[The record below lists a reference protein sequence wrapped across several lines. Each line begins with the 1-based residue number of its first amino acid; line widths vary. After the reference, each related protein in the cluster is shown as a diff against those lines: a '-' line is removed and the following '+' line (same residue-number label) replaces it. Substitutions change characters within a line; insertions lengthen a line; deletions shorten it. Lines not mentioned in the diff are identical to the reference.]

1 MIYNGVDEDAV
12 LFQPLLRTGKG
23 FFILVTV
30 LVIIIAAGAGAY
42 LLQLQHGLGVTGLN
56 EPVFWGLYISNTVF
70 FIAVSYGGTLTSA
83 ILRLFN
89 AEWRKPITRAAE
101 TITVCALVVGSL
113 NIIIDMGRPD
123 RIPLLI
129 LRGRLRSPI
138 LWDFYAIGLYLIC
151 SAIYLY
157 LPLIPDLAILRDR
170 FPGRKRLYS
179 FLSLGW
185 TGSEKQR
192 KRLERAIDVMAV
204 LMIPIAIS
212 VHTVLAWLF
221 SMTTQPMWHSTI
233 FGPYFVMGAVYSG
246 VATLIITMAILRR
259 ALHLEEYLRPI
270 HFNNLGLFL
279 IVLALAW
286 LYFTVAEYLT
296 TFYGNEPAHM
306 AVFNAK
312 ISGEFAPF
320 FWLQVLF
327 CLVIPFAIL
336 VSRRTRTIV
345 GTVIASVAVNIG
357 MWLERFLIVV
367 PTLTRPRVPYGWEI
381 FYHPTF
387 VEWAIMAA
395 SAAAIIL
402 MFVLFTKL
410 FPIVSIWEMR
420 EEGRNETSNYPF

>member
-1 MIYNGVDEDAV
+1 MDDKEFGEHSA
-12 LFQPLLRTGKG
+12 LFKPLIHTGRG
-23 FFILVTV
+23 FYPLV
-30 LVIIIAAGAGAY
+30 LVLTLIIAWGVEAY
-42 LLQLQHGLGVTGLN
+42 VQQFTRGLGVTGLN
-56 EPVFWGLYISNTVF
+56 EPVFWGMYISNTVF
-70 FIAVSYGGTLTSA
+70 FIAISYGGTLTSA
-83 ILRLFN
+83 ILRILN

-129 LRGRLRSPI
+129 LRGRLQSPI

-157 LPLIPDLAILRDR
+157 LPLIPDLAILRDKY
-170 FPGRKRLYS
+170 PGRRRLYGL
-179 FLSLGW
+179 LSLGW
-185 TGSEKQR
+185 TGSEKQKR
-192 KRLERAIDVMAV
+192 RLERAISVMAL

-221 SMTTQPMWHSTI
+221 SMTIQPMWHSTL

-246 VATLIITMAILRR
+246 IATLIVAMAILRR
-259 ALHLEEYLRPI
+259 VLHLEEYLKRV
-270 HFNNLGLFL
+270 HFNNLGLL
-279 IVLALAW
+279 LLVLTFVW
-286 LYFTVAEYLT
+286 FYFTVAEYLT
-296 TFYGNEPAHM
+296 TYYGNEPAHM

-327 CLVIPFAIL
+327 CLVIPFLIL
-336 VSRRTRTIV
+336 TSRRTRTIA

-381 FYHPTF
+381 FYHPSW

-402 MFVLFTKL
+402 MFIVFTKL
-410 FPIVSIWEMR
+410 FPIVSIWEM
-420 EEGRNETSNYPF
+420 EEEAEK